1 MRRLNS
7 HVLPAAQVL
16 EISNVRQ
23 MFGGNRPDLQDEVA
37 SVLASTQKEAWNQ
50 LEKVEASP
58 GSYAHYD
65 FWEDVEGFR
74 AQRKVPCKE
83 AMLTPEIRAVIRK
96 EYGDDFT
103 LF

>member
-1 MRRLNS
+1 M
-7 HVLPAAQVL
+7 PAAQVL
-16 EISNVRQ
+16 EISDVRQ

-37 SVLASTQKEAWNQ
+37 GVLAKAKKEAWNQ
-50 LEKVEASP
+50 LEKVEAVP

-65 FWEDVEGFR
+65 FLEDVEGFR
-74 AQRKVPCKE
+74 KQHRVPCKD

>member
-1 MRRLNS
+1 M
-7 HVLPAAQVL
+7 PAAQVL
-16 EISNVRQ
+16 EISDVRQ

-37 SVLASTQKEAWNQ
+37 GVLATTQKEAWNR
-50 LEKVEASP
+50 LEKVQALP

-74 AQRKVPCKE
+74 KLHRVPCAE